1 MVLANLLGPPSA
13 CVPAGRDEETGLPI
27 GMLITGRRLRED
39 LCLEAAE
46 AIEARLGLATP
57 IRCAELRGLS
67 IDAGDY
73 PKGLA
78 MWQPDG
84 WARTRIGVLTP
95 HADVWPE
102 AEFGAMAP
110 DGISIHAARVPFG
123 AYKPGGTM
131 DRTIADDPVRGFA
144 DPPLV
149 DDAAELLA
157 SAPLHA
163 IAYGF
168 TSSSYV
174 RGAADDAKLK
184 ERLERRTRGIP
195 VVITCAA
202 AVTALMA
209 LGVTRLALISPP
221 WFSAEMDQQGVRYFQ
236 SQGFEVVHSGPA
248 GLPSDQQAIQPSEL
262 YEWVRTQTPKSAE
275 AVFIGGN
282 GFRAIGVIEALE
294 ENLDRPILTA
304 NQVAFWQALALS
316 GSREPI
322 VGYGR
327 IFGLR
332 LPVS

>member
-1 MVLANLLGPPSA
+1 
-13 CVPAGRDEETGLPI
+13 
-27 GMLITGRRLRED
+27 
-39 LCLEAAE
+39 
-46 AIEARLGLATP
+46 
-57 IRCAELRGLS
+57 
-67 IDAGDY
+67 
-73 PKGLA
+73 
-78 MWQPDG
+78 MWQRDG

-131 DRTIADDPVRGFA
+131 DRTIGDDPVRAFA

-174 RGAADDAKLK
+174 RGAVDDAKLK

-195 VVITCAA
+195 VVIPCAA
-202 AVTALMA
+202 AVNALTA
-209 LGVTRLALISPP
+209 LGVIRLALISPP
-221 WFSAEMDQQGVRYFQ
+221 WFSAEMDQQGANYFQ
-236 SQGFEVVHSGPA
+236 SQGFEVVYTGPA
-248 GLPSDQQAIQPSEL
+248 GLPSDQQAIQTNEL

-275 AVFIGGN
+275 AIFIGGN

-294 ENLDRPILTA
+294 ENLNRPILTA
-304 NQVAFWQALALS
+304 NQVTFWQALALS
-316 GSREPI
+316 GSCEPI
-322 VGYGR
+322 VGYR
-327 IFGLR
+327 QIFGLR
-332 LPVS
+332 PSVS

>member
-1 MVLANLLGPPSA
+1 MS
-13 CVPAGRDEETGLPI
+13 
-27 GMLITGRRLRED
+27 
-39 LCLEAAE
+39 
-46 AIEARLGLATP
+46 
-57 IRCAELRGLS
+57 RGNFMDWALVE
-67 IDAGDY
+67 G
-73 PKGLA
+73 A
-78 MWQPDG
+78 MWQRDG

-102 AEFGAMAP
+102 AEFCAMAP
-110 DGISIHAARVPFG
+110 DGISIHAARVHFG
-123 AYKPGGTM
+123 AYRLGGTM
-131 DRTIADDPVRGFA
+131 DPTIADDPVRAFA

-163 IAYGF
+163 IVYGF

-174 RGAADDAKLK
+174 RGAADDARLK
-184 ERLERRTRGIP
+184 ERLEKRTRGIP

-202 AVTALMA
+202 AVTALIA
-209 LGVTRLALISPP
+209 LSLALISPP

-248 GLPSDQQAIQPSEL
+248 GLPSDQQAIEPSEL
-262 YEWVRTQTPKSAE
+262 YEWVRTQTPDSAE

-282 GFRAIGVIEALE
+282 GFRAVGIIKALE

-304 NQVAFWQALALS
+304 NQVAFWQALAVA
-316 GSREPI
+316 GSREAV

-327 IFGLR
+327 IFGLQ
-332 LPVS
+332 VASAKSV